1 MLTLKNKDKMTG
13 LSCQNPEIDIHV
25 FVQLVVNKDRK
36 TFQCENIVFITT
48 GLKKNIHSYPKRNGT
63 LDI

>member
-13 LSCQNPEIDIHV
+13 LSCQSPEIDIHV

-48 GLKKNIHSYPKRNGT
+48 GLKKIYIPIPKEME
-63 LDI
+63 L